1 MINKINDVTEQLV
14 ELMKRF
20 ANVKLFG
27 GDQNIIVHKLDQEER
42 HRDRET
48 QKPLEDL

>member
-14 ELMKRF
+14 ELIKRF
-20 ANVKLFG
+20 ATSNF